1 MEIGNAMKIFPCE
14 IGCYHEV
21 RCEAFHMAEL
31 GAEQAYPMDVAFSR
45 SRSPVS
51 CDGFGGILRFTNS
64 EVSMLIIDPQLLIY
78 VFSQTW
84 GNFMSAS
91 ISISEHVLKF

>member
-1 MEIGNAMKIFPCE
+1 MEIENAMGMFPCE
-14 IGCYHEV
+14 MGCYYEV
-21 RCEAFHMAEL
+21 RRKAFHTAEL
-31 GAEQAYPMDVAFSR
+31 GVEQAYPMDVAFSR
-45 SRSPVS
+45 SRPPVS

-64 EVSMLIIDPQLLIY
+64 EVGIIIIDPQLLIY